1 MPSQAEKLWYI
12 KVIDGKAKVF
22 RNDVSLKSS
31 KGAEY
36 GCLLDVSSGFPPH
49 KNKERMIQVKRKT
62 LFYFGMPRLWHKQQ
76 NRPICVNITIST
88 QGAA

>member
-12 KVIDGKAKVF
+12 MVIDGKAKVF
-22 RNDVSLKSS
+22 RNGISLKSS

-36 GCLLDVSSGFPPH
+36 GCLLDVSSAFPPH
-49 KNKERMIQVKRKT
+49 KYKERMIQVKRKT

-76 NRPICVNITIST
+76 NRPICVNITILT